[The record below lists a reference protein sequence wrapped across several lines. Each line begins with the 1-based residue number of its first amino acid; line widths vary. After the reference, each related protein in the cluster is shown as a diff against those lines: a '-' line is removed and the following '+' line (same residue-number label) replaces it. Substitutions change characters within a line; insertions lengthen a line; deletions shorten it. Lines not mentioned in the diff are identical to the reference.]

1 MGIQS
6 RENSSSKHSVET
18 VLAASLSSLSP
29 AEETARANFVSG
41 NASLMFG
48 SNLNS
53 ESDNTGDGTTA
64 AAVNAIGEEGDE
76 LYDLD

>member
-1 MGIQS
+1 
-6 RENSSSKHSVET
+6 
-18 VLAASLSSLSP
+18 
-29 AEETARANFVSG
+29 
-41 NASLMFG
+41 LMFG